1 SNSNTEKL
9 DYSKR
14 AISRANDL
22 MKDFSEPSNLFGFK
36 LLVEDP
42 TLKFPAKLLINALK
56 LLSDISL
63 FDYYTEDI
71 IAHFELHLRT
81 WVATLEKVI
90 FSSIVLNQ
98 EFYDK
103 LYSSLVSFIDIH
115 YHITL
120 FFKQQVN
127 LDNAGDDYSNFQNY
141 NINFLLIHLRDCLHS
156 IRKNETSSDEF
167 LRCGK
172 DFLLKLIRIP
182 PNANGDA
189 SENILEIFGG
199 SPVSE
204 TLPKLN
210 EIFKKSQF
218 EYLQFKS
225 LELLLYL
232 SYKEPEWF
240 ENLVLKEINKYSD
253 SLSKDSLQKFKDL
266 VDNVHLKLQLDSKFI
281 KTLIPPKHKESW
293 LFKEKLSANKSDTL
307 FKEVFIEQ
315 LTCPITGDV
324 TSDFLILGCDHL
336 ISYNAIRMQKIIL
349 SIENKSLKCP
359 FCKTEI
365 ELESVYKLSRNAT
378 FKGLCK
384 TLEQTGDLNTLM
396 EKQQLKGIRILEN

>member
-1 SNSNTEKL
+1 IIQNNYNGTVSNSITEKL

-81 WVATLEKVI
+81 WVTTLEKVI
-90 FSSIVLNQ
+90 YSSIVLNQ

-141 NINFLLIHLRDCLHS
+141 NINFLLIHLRDCLH
-156 IRKNETSSDEF
+156 
-167 LRCGK
+167 
-172 DFLLKLIRIP
+172 
-182 PNANGDA
+182 
-189 SENILEIFGG
+189 
-199 SPVSE
+199 
-204 TLPKLN
+204 
-210 EIFKKSQF
+210 
-218 EYLQFKS
+218 
-225 LELLLYL
+225 
-232 SYKEPEWF
+232 
-240 ENLVLKEINKYSD
+240 
-253 SLSKDSLQKFKDL
+253 
-266 VDNVHLKLQLDSKFI
+266 
-281 KTLIPPKHKESW
+281 
-293 LFKEKLSANKSDTL
+293 
-307 FKEVFIEQ
+307 
-315 LTCPITGDV
+315 
-324 TSDFLILGCDHL
+324 
-336 ISYNAIRMQKIIL
+336 
-349 SIENKSLKCP
+349 
-359 FCKTEI
+359 
-365 ELESVYKLSRNAT
+365 
-378 FKGLCK
+378 
-384 TLEQTGDLNTLM
+384 
-396 EKQQLKGIRILEN
+396 